1 MARSKLTVEE
11 RKQRRHEKSEEYRK
25 KVLRFTL
32 QFNPNTDMEARNW
45 FEKNGKSGAYLKLL
59 IMKDKKEAIREAYWE
74 CTLWG
79 KIGCQLEKIM
89 AREYAEEIT
98 EAIYREVND
107 EIKKCDSYP
116 YYSSMPFLYIYQK
129 SIITLFWMQNL
140 DISRQNS
147 DIWFTKII
155 DYYIK
160 FKI

>member
-59 IMKDKKEAIREAYWE
+59 IMKDKKEAIREAYWK

-116 YYSSMPFLYIYQK
+116 YYSNDDVSNVVGIVLNRRLNTQK
-129 SIITLFWMQNL
+129 
-140 DISRQNS
+140 RC
-147 DIWFTKII
+147 
-155 DYYIK
+155 
-160 FKI
+160 

>member
-32 QFNPNTDMEARNW
+32 QFNPNTDMEA
-45 FEKNGKSGAYLKLL
+45 
-59 IMKDKKEAIREAYWE
+59 AIREAYWE

-116 YYSSMPFLYIYQK
+116 YYSNDDVSNVVGIVLNRRLNTQK
-129 SIITLFWMQNL
+129 
-140 DISRQNS
+140 RC
-147 DIWFTKII
+147 
-155 DYYIK
+155 
-160 FKI
+160 